1 MNQVLDVYKFRTR
14 LLISGDLLYFSTIVR
29 KVNMSSCWCHWCNL
43 SPFEWKHIHHEKG
56 ILWTIDLIKKVS

>member
-29 KVNMSSCWCHWCNL
+29 KVNMSSCWCHWFNL
-43 SPFEWKHIHHEKG
+43 SSKEWLYALHTKEM
-56 ILWTIDLIKKVS
+56 LWTIDLMKNL